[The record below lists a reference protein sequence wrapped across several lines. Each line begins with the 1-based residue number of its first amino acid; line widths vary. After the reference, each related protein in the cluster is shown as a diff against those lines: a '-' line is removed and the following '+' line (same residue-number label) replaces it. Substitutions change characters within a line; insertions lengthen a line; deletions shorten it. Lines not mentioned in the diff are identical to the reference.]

1 MTLSP
6 VERADMISSAL
17 TEVRVVLEHLTS
29 APEHAD
35 LAVRLER
42 LESEFAEWELRPP
55 SLLDGMAMTNDVL
68 GLLLVVTR
76 LKRKSS
82 ARP

>member
-1 MTLSP
+1 
-6 VERADMISSAL
+6 MISSAL
-17 TEVRVVLEHLTS
+17 TEVRGMLEHLGS

-35 LAVRLER
+35 LTERLER
-42 LESEFAEWELRPP
+42 LENEFAEWETRPP